1 MPLTADD
8 ARDIADAFQ
17 SAYEAIDRYLDD
29 NWQSI
34 SRSDYDTV
42 NEAGKTL
49 LRNSASMRTEAVGL
63 SIDQMAD
70 ASAELKQVIGDAKES
85 LTRLETIGAV
95 IRVTAGLADL
105 AKGILERNPGKIF
118 NASQG
123 IQGIISNPTTPP
135 PDF

>member
-29 NWQSI
+29 NWETI
-34 SRSDYDTV
+34 SRSDYDTL
-42 NEAGKTL
+42 NEAGKAL
-49 LRNSASMRTEAVGL
+49 LRRSALMRTEAVGL

-85 LTRLETIGAV
+85 LARLETVGTV
-95 IRVTAGLADL
+95 IRVAAGLADL
-105 AKGILERNPGKIF
+105 AKGVLARNPGRIF
-118 NASQG
+118 NASRG
-123 IQGIISNPTTPP
+123 IVRTIA
-135 PDF
+135 DA

>member
-8 ARDIADAFQ
+8 ARDIADAFH
-17 SAYEAIDRYLDD
+17 SAYEAIGRYLDD
-29 NWQSI
+29 NAQTI
-34 SRSDYDTV
+34 SRSDYNTL

-49 LRNSASMRTEAVGL
+49 LRSSASMKTEAVGL

-70 ASAELKQVIGDAKES
+70 ASAELKQVIGDAKEN
-85 LTRLETIGAV
+85 LPRLETIGTV
-95 IRVTAGLADL
+95 IRVAAGLADL
-105 AKGILERNPGKIF
+105 ATGILGRNPGKIF

-123 IQGIISNPTTPP
+123 IQGIISDPTTPP